1 MEDHLR
7 HLLGASAQ
15 IEVTDSNSPAIPL
28 VPPSWRVAW
37 LAAVPVALCLL
48 VVALPTVGHGHALAY
63 RMLYLVA
70 NALWVPVLVLMQRW
84 LWRKSVALWPSIL
97 LLLAATYAMSVAN
110 SLLGLALAW
119 VMDWKIPMP
128 IQWWQVLSGLDGCWL
143 ALIAFCAAHA
153 MIGHY
158 GALKEEQ
165 RRLGEAELAA
175 REAELRALRY
185 QLHPHFLFN
194 ALNGVSAL
202 VAEKR
207 EDDARAMIAQLGTFL
222 RATLDGRSHEV
233 PLAEELAL
241 TETYLSIEQARL
253 GDRLQLQWNIGA
265 GVLDAVV
272 PALLLQPLVEN
283 AIRHG
288 IARRSAPGRIGIDI
302 EARGDRLHLQ
312 VRNDGADVS
321 VASSHGGDAL
331 GQSNV
336 RERLARLYPGRHSF
350 SAAATAS
357 GGYEVEIEIPLKK
370 SVAVPV
376 AA

>member
-1 MEDHLR
+1 M
-7 HLLGASAQ
+7 
-15 IEVTDSNSPAIPL
+15 DSNSPAIPM

-48 VVALPTVGHGHALAY
+48 VMALPTLGHSQALAY
-63 RMLYLVA
+63 RALYLVA
-70 NALWVPVLVLMQRW
+70 NALWVPALVVMQRW
-84 LWRKSVALWPSIL
+84 LWRNSVALWPSIL
-97 LLLAATYAMSVAN
+97 ALLAATYAMSLAN
-110 SLLGLALAW
+110 SALGVALAL
-119 VMDWKIPMP
+119 VMGLPIPMP
-128 IQWWQVLSGLDGCWL
+128 FPWWQLLSGLDGCWL

-158 GALKEEQ
+158 AALKEEQ
-165 RRLGEAELAA
+165 RRLGQAELAA

-207 EDDARAMIAQLGTFL
+207 DDDARTMIAQLGTFL
-222 RATLDGRSHEV
+222 RATLDGHSHEV

-241 TETYLSIEQARL
+241 TETYLSIEKARL
-253 GDRLQLQWNIGA
+253 GERLQLQWNVGA
-265 GVLDAVV
+265 GVLDAIV

-288 IARRSAPGRIGIDI
+288 IARRSTPGRIGIDI
-302 EARGDRLHLQ
+302 AARGDRLSLQ
-312 VRNDGADVS
+312 VRNDGADVVMEDS
-321 VASSHGGDAL
+321 REGDAL

-336 RERLARLYPGRHSF
+336 RERLARLYPERHHF
-350 SAAATAS
+350 SAMETAS
-357 GGYEVEIEIPLKK
+357 GYKVTIEIPLLRPV
-370 SVAVPV
+370 VAPV

>member
-1 MEDHLR
+1 M
-7 HLLGASAQ
+7 
-15 IEVTDSNSPAIPL
+15 

-48 VVALPTVGHGHALAY
+48 VMALPTVGHGHALAY

-70 NALWVPVLVLMQRW
+70 NALWVPALVLMQRW
-84 LWRKSVALWPSIL
+84 LWRASVSLWPTIL
-97 LLLAATYAMSVAN
+97 VLLAATYAMSVAN
-110 SLLGLALAW
+110 SLLGLVLAW
-119 VMDWKIPMP
+119 IMDWKIPMP

-153 MIGHY
+153 MVGHY

-202 VAEKR
+202 VAENR
-207 EDDARAMIAQLGTFL
+207 DDDARAMIAQLGTFL

-253 GDRLQLQWNIGA
+253 GDRLQLQWNVGA

-288 IARRSAPGRIGIDI
+288 IAKRSVPGHIGIDI

-312 VRNDGADVS
+312 VRNDGADVP

-336 RERLARLYPGRHSF
+336 RERLARLYPGRHRF
-350 SAAATAS
+350 SAMTTAS
-357 GGYEVEIEIPLKK
+357 GGYDVEIEIPLKK
-370 SVAVPV
+370 SVAAPV

>member
-1 MEDHLR
+1 M
-7 HLLGASAQ
+7 
-15 IEVTDSNSPAIPL
+15 

-37 LAAVPVALCLL
+37 LAAVPIGLCLL
-48 VVALPTVGHGHALAY
+48 VMALPTIGHGHALAY
-63 RMLYLVA
+63 RSMYLLA
-70 NALWVPVLVLMQRW
+70 NALWVPALVLMQRS
-84 LWRKSVALWPSIL
+84 LWRKSVPLWPSVLAL
-97 LLLAATYAMSVAN
+97 LVATYVMSVAN
-110 SLLGLALAW
+110 STLGLALAW
-119 VMDWKIPMP
+119 AMDWKIPMP

-153 MIGHY
+153 LVGHY

-165 RRLGEAELAA
+165 RRLGEAQLAA

-207 EDDARAMIAQLGTFL
+207 GDEARAMITQLGTFL
-222 RATLDGRSHEV
+222 RATLDGQSHEV

-241 TETYLSIEQARL
+241 TETYLSIEKARL
-253 GDRLQLQWNIGA
+253 GERLQVQWNVGA
-265 GVLDAVV
+265 GVLDAIV

-288 IARRSAPGRIGIDI
+288 IARRSAPGGIDI
-302 EARGDRLHLQ
+302 NIAAREDRLHLQ
-312 VRNDGADVS
+312 VRNDGVDMPAADS
-321 VASSHGGDAL
+321 REGDAL

-336 RERLARLYPGRHSF
+336 RERLARLYPQRHRF
-350 SAAATAS
+350 AAIGMAS
-357 GGYEVEIEIPLKK
+357 GGYEVEIEIPLVK
-370 SVAVPV
+370 SS
-376 AA
+376 

>member
-1 MEDHLR
+1 M
-7 HLLGASAQ
+7 
-15 IEVTDSNSPAIPL
+15 

-48 VVALPTVGHGHALAY
+48 VMALPTLGHSHALAY

-70 NALWVPVLVLMQRW
+70 NALWVPVLVALQRW
-84 LWRKSVALWPSIL
+84 LWRKSIALWPSIL
-97 LLLAATYAMSVAN
+97 TLLAATYVMAVAN
-110 SLLGLALAW
+110 SALGVVMAR
-119 VMDWKIPMP
+119 VMDWPVP
-128 IQWWQVLSGLDGCWL
+128 VPFPWWQLLSGLDGCWL

-158 GALKEEQ
+158 AALKEEQ

-207 EDDARAMIAQLGTFL
+207 DDDARTMIAQLGTFL

-241 TETYLSIEQARL
+241 TETYLSIEKARL
-253 GDRLQLQWNIGA
+253 GERLQLQWNVGA
-265 GVLDAVV
+265 GVMDVIV

-302 EARGDRLHLQ
+302 EAHGDRLYLR
-312 VRNDGADVS
+312 VCNDGADVA
-321 VASSHGGDAL
+321 VADSREGDAL

-336 RERLARLYPGRHSF
+336 RERLVRLYPERHRF
-350 SAAATAS
+350 SAAETPS
-357 GGYEVEIEIPLKK
+357 GYEVVIEIPLLRPA
-370 SVAVPV
+370 VAPV
-376 AA
+376 VA

>member
-1 MEDHLR
+1 M
-7 HLLGASAQ
+7 
-15 IEVTDSNSPAIPL
+15 TDSNAPAIAVP
-28 VPPSWRVAW
+28 PPSWQVAW
-37 LAAVPVALCLL
+37 LAAVPVGLCLL
-48 VVALPTVGHGHALAY
+48 VMALPTIGHGHALAY
-63 RMLYLVA
+63 RTMYLLA
-70 NALWVPVLVLMQRW
+70 NAAWVPALVVMQRW
-84 LWRKSVALWPSIL
+84 LWRRRASLWVSIMT
-97 LLLAATYAMSVAN
+97 LLAATYFMSLAN
-110 SLLGLALAW
+110 AALGVGLAL
-119 VMDWKIPMP
+119 VMGWKIALPF
-128 IQWWQVLSGLDGCWL
+128 QWWQFLSGLGDCWL

-153 MIGHY
+153 VIGHY

-207 EDDARAMIAQLGTFL
+207 GDEARTMIAQLGAFL

-241 TETYLSIEQARL
+241 TETYVAIEKARL
-253 GDRLQLQWNIGA
+253 GERLQVQWNVGA
-265 GVLDAVV
+265 GVLHAVV

-288 IARRSAPGRIGIDI
+288 IGKRSAPGRIGIDI
-302 EARGDRLHLQ
+302 EARGDRLHLR
-312 VRNDGADVS
+312 VCNDGADVA
-321 VASSHGGDAL
+321 VANSREGDAL

-336 RERLARLYPGRHSF
+336 RERLARLYPDRHRF
-350 SAAATAS
+350 SAAETPS
-357 GGYEVEIEIPLKK
+357 GYEVAIEIPLTRP
-370 SVAVPV
+370 AAAPV
-376 AA
+376 TS

>member
-1 MEDHLR
+1 M
-7 HLLGASAQ
+7 
-15 IEVTDSNSPAIPL
+15 DSNTPAIPMT
-28 VPPSWRVAW
+28 PPSWRVAW

-48 VVALPTVGHGHALAY
+48 VMALPTLGHSHALAY

-70 NALWVPVLVLMQRW
+70 NALWVPALVVLQRW
-84 LWRKSVALWPSIL
+84 LWRNSVALWPSIL
-97 LLLAATYAMSVAN
+97 ALLAATYVMAVAN
-110 SLLGLALAW
+110 SALGVVMAW
-119 VMDWKIPMP
+119 AMDWPVP
-128 IQWWQVLSGLDGCWL
+128 VPFPWWQLLSGLDGCWL

-158 GALKEEQ
+158 AALKEEQ

-207 EDDARAMIAQLGTFL
+207 DDDAREMIAQLGTFL

-241 TETYLSIEQARL
+241 TETYLSIEKARL
-253 GDRLQLQWNIGA
+253 GERLQLQWNVGA
-265 GVLDAVV
+265 GVLDAIV

-288 IARRSAPGRIGIDI
+288 IARRSAPGRIEIDI
-302 EARGDRLHLQ
+302 EARGDRLHLR
-312 VRNDGADVS
+312 VRNDGADVP
-321 VASSHGGDAL
+321 AADPRTNDAL

-336 RERLARLYPGRHSF
+336 RERLMRLYPDQHRF
-350 SAAATAS
+350 SAADMPS
-357 GGYEVEIEIPLKK
+357 GYEVVIEIPLLRP
-370 SVAVPV
+370 AATPV

>member
-15 IEVTDSNSPAIPL
+15 IDVIDSNSPAIPM
-28 VPPSWRVAW
+28 VPPPWRVAW

-48 VVALPTVGHGHALAY
+48 VMALPTIGHSHALAY

-70 NALWVPVLVLMQRW
+70 NALWVPALVMMQRW
-84 LWRKSVALWPSIL
+84 LWRNSVALWTSML
-97 LLLAATYAMSVAN
+97 ALLAATYVMSVAN
-110 SLLGLALAW
+110 SALGVVLAL
-119 VMDWKIPMP
+119 VMGWKIPMP
-128 IQWWQVLSGLDGCWL
+128 FQWWQLLSGLDGCWL

-153 MIGHY
+153 LVGHY

-194 ALNGVSAL
+194 ALNGVSSL

-207 EDDARAMIAQLGTFL
+207 DDEARMMLTQLGAFL

-253 GDRLQLQWNIGA
+253 GERLQLRWNIGA
-265 GVLDAVV
+265 GVLDAAV

-288 IARRSAPGRIGIDI
+288 IARRSVPGRIEIGI
-302 EARGDRLHLQ
+302 EARDERLYLQ
-312 VRNDGADVS
+312 VCNDGVEAPEPDS
-321 VASSHGGDAL
+321 REGDAL

-336 RERLARLYPGRHSF
+336 RERLARLYPDRYRF
-350 SAAATAS
+350 SAGNTAS
-357 GGYEVEIEIPLKK
+357 GYEVAIEIPLAR
-370 SVAVPV
+370 SAIAPV
-376 AA
+376 TV

>member
-1 MEDHLR
+1 M
-7 HLLGASAQ
+7 
-15 IEVTDSNSPAIPL
+15 IDSNAPAIPII
-28 VPPSWRVAW
+28 PPSWRVAW
-37 LAAVPVALCLL
+37 LSAVPIGLCLL
-48 VVALPTVGHGHALAY
+48 VMALPTVGHGHALAF

-70 NALWVPVLVLMQRW
+70 NALWVPVLVVMQRW
-84 LWRKSVALWPSIL
+84 LWRNSIALWPSIL
-97 LLLAATYAMSVAN
+97 VLLAATYVMSVAN
-110 SLLGLALAW
+110 SALALALAW
-119 VMDWKIPMP
+119 AMDWNIPMP

-153 MIGHY
+153 LVGHY

-165 RRLGEAELAA
+165 RRLGQAELAA

-207 EDDARAMIAQLGTFL
+207 GDEARAMITQLGTFL

-241 TETYLSIEQARL
+241 TETYLSIEKARL
-253 GDRLQLQWNIGA
+253 GERLQVQWNIGA
-265 GVLDAVV
+265 GVLAAIV

-288 IARRSAPGRIGIDI
+288 IAKRSLPGRIDI
-302 EARGDRLHLQ
+302 NIAAHGDRLHLQ
-312 VRNDGADVS
+312 VRNDGANMP
-321 VASSHGGDAL
+321 VADSREGDAL

-336 RERLARLYPGRHSF
+336 RERLARLYPQRYRF
-350 SAAATAS
+350 SATGMAS
-357 GGYEVEIEIPLKK
+357 GGYEVTIEIPLVK
-370 SVAVPV
+370 SS
-376 AA
+376 

>member
-1 MEDHLR
+1 M
-7 HLLGASAQ
+7 A
-15 IEVTDSNSPAIPL
+15 VPVP
-28 VPPSWRVAW
+28 PPSWQVAW
-37 LAAVPVALCLL
+37 LAALPVGLCLL
-48 VVALPTVGHGHALAY
+48 VMALPTIGHGHALAY
-63 RMLYLVA
+63 RTLYLLA
-70 NALWVPVLVLMQRW
+70 NAAWVPALVVMQRW
-84 LWRKSVALWPSIL
+84 LWRRRASLWFSITA
-97 LLLAATYAMSVAN
+97 LLAGTYLMSLAN
-110 SLLGLALAW
+110 AALGVVLALA
-119 VMDWKIPMP
+119 MGWKIPMP
-128 IQWWQVLSGLDGCWL
+128 FQWWQFLSGLGDCWL

-153 MIGHY
+153 VIGHY

-207 EDDARAMIAQLGTFL
+207 DDDARAMIAQLGTFL

-253 GDRLQLQWNIGA
+253 GERLQVRWNVGA

-288 IARRSAPGRIGIDI
+288 IARRSAPGCIGIDI
-302 EARGDRLHLQ
+302 EARDERLRLR
-312 VRNDGADVS
+312 VRNDGADVQ
-321 VASSHGGDAL
+321 VADAREGDAL
-331 GQSNV
+331 GHANV
-336 RERLARLYPGRHSF
+336 RERLARLYPGRHRF
-350 SAAATAS
+350 SAAETTS
-357 GGYEVEIEIPLKK
+357 GYEVVIEIPL
-370 SVAVPV
+370 AHPLPLPV
-376 AA
+376 VS